1 MLVYGYYT
9 KFYLHSLCSQ
19 AWRRRRGGLKL
30 RNHHSAQA
38 TADVISETKD
48 VGDVPETK
56 HQDQRKSD
64 EDDSLELFDL
74 GEEEEKEDSIRI
86 DSNDEENVNPNV
98 ANHYNFMIQPR
109 RAEACLCY

>member
-1 MLVYGYYT
+1 MLVYSYYT
-9 KFYLHSLCSQ
+9 KFYLHFLCSQ

-56 HQDQRKSD
+56 HQDQKKSD
-64 EDDSLELFDL
+64 E
-74 GEEEEKEDSIRI
+74 
-86 DSNDEENVNPNV
+86 VN
-98 ANHYNFMIQPR
+98 
-109 RAEACLCY
+109 